1 MSLSGTPH
9 TIRAGSLIKKLL
21 FTAVLLMGTLWA
33 YHSHAQ
39 IETGQWYKGDLHAHS
54 THSDGDSPVADI
66 IARAE
71 DLGLNFFALTDH
83 DTSMQGNP
91 SHFSDPDYYSEK
103 MVLLYGVEW
112 TSGLGHAN
120 IWSSAPFA
128 YQELWQANRENDAAA
143 AIAAAHTQ
151 EALFSINHPAASLCC
166 PWEYLEES
174 GIDSIEIWN
183 SMYSFP
189 NFSGFAVHHFWDDL
203 LKSGRRI
210 TGVGGSDTHH
220 LKDWM
225 SLFFGHGNPTTWVY
239 AEEKTAD
246 ALLAGIRKGH
256 VSISYAPFAAR
267 LDFMADADGD
277 GEYELMMGDNAVH
290 APGQEISFKVQ
301 TECSTGSLEIRQ
313 GEVLELNQ
321 SLVGD
326 LKKGEMNIWDI
337 LSLPATGNGESC
349 NGVYGLGVFKNG
361 NLYKVWLLLGGAQSF
376 TFSDIPDTST
386 PTYYRAELVGI
397 PHVFFPY
404 MLLYGTEIALT
415 NPIYI
420 NFP

>member
-1 MSLSGTPH
+1 M
-9 TIRAGSLIKKLL
+9 LL
-21 FTAVLLMGTLWA
+21 FGIQGNVCMYRLMQKILLTAVLLMGILWT

-39 IETGQWYKGDLHAHS
+39 IESGQWYKGDLHAHS
-54 THSDGDSPVADI
+54 THSDGDSPVADV

-83 DTSMQGNP
+83 DTSMKGNP

-112 TSGLGHAN
+112 TTRVGHAN
-120 IWSSAPFA
+120 IWSSAPFS
-128 YQELWQANRENDAAA
+128 YQELWQANQDNDADAA
-143 AIAAAHTQ
+143 LIAAHNQ

-166 PWEYLEES
+166 PWEYPVES

-183 SMYSFP
+183 SMYSLP
-189 NFSGFAVHHFWDDL
+189 NFSGFAVYHFWDDL

-210 TGVGGSDTHH
+210 PGVGGSDTHH
-220 LKDWM
+220 VKDWQ

-239 AEEKTAD
+239 AEEETAD
-246 ALLAGIRKGH
+246 ALLAGIKAGH
-256 VSISYAPFAAR
+256 VSISYAPFAVR

-277 GEYELMMGDNAVH
+277 GEYELMMGDNVVH
-290 APGQEISFKVQ
+290 ESGQEISFKVQ
-301 TECSTGSLEIRQ
+301 TACSTGSEEIRQ

-321 SLVGD
+321 ALVSG
-326 LKKGEMNIWDI
+326 LEEGTVNLWDI
-337 LSLPATGNGESC
+337 LSFPVTGNDENC
-349 NGVYGLGVFKNG
+349 NGSYGLGVFKNG
-361 NLYKVWLLLGGAQSF
+361 TLYRVWLLLGGAQSF

-397 PHVFFPY
+397 PQVFFPY
-404 MLLYGTEIALT
+404 MLLYGIEIALT
-415 NPIYI
+415 NPIYL